1 MCIRDS
7 PNKLQTQRDNVR
19 AAAQGTLSGAQL
31 AVALRL
37 YTAGLKTHIRTEE
50 KSILPLARTALLEA
64 DWVEINHACLLYTSR
79 CV

>member
-1 MCIRDS
+1 M
-7 PNKLQTQRDNVR
+7 R

-64 DWVEINHACLLYTSR
+64 DWVEINHAFLDNQDPVFGEAAQALSLIHI
-79 CV
+79 